1 MKSNRRPRELEEIP
15 MKSGRKFLKVR
26 RNSNEIQQKISRSR
40 RVRMKSGRKPRES
53 GEIQMKSGRKF
64 WRVRRN
70 PNEI

>member
-1 MKSNRRPRELEEIP
+1 ME
-15 MKSGRKFLKVR
+15 SGRKPGELG
-26 RNSNEIQQKISRSR
+26 EIQ
-40 RVRMKSGRKPRES
+40 MKSGRKPREL